1 MTVTRIDELSGVLPA
16 LVSPLHRDGS
26 ADESGIKRLVDHVI
40 AGGVHGLLALGSTG
54 EGASLGER
62 IRWQVLTSV
71 IEAGA
76 GRGPVVCGVA
86 QPPLHPPRGEGAA
99 ASRLGAAAAP
109 APPPLF
115 FPTHPDT
122 GPAVLPPP

>member
-71 IEAGA
+71 IEAGPSRA
-76 GRGPVVCGVA
+76 PVIWG
-86 QPPLHPPRGEGAA
+86 G
-99 ASRLGAAAAP
+99 
-109 APPPLF
+109 APPPL
-115 FPTHPDT
+115 
-122 GPAVLPPP
+122 GPPPPGGAGAWRPGGVSSPPPPPLS